1 MALGQFSPEDPAK
14 TISEINTTPFVD
26 VMLVLLII
34 FIITA
39 PLISQGL
46 PLTLPQAEAP
56 SLPTKAQ
63 TIRVEITAQGLVT
76 IDGQT
81 PGEAPET
88 PKTPGTSETP
98 ATKNALESLLSSK
111 AQTLGQDVQIEI
123 RADGATAYARV
134 AEVIAAAQA
143 VGLRQIGL
151 VTMPVPPAA
160 LPPGSA
166 PLAPQ
171 TQ

>member
-1 MALGQFSPEDPAK
+1 MALGQFSSEDPAK

-46 PLTLPQAEAP
+46 PLTLPQADAP

-63 TIRVEITAQGLVT
+63 TVRVEITAQGVVT
-76 IDGQT
+76 VDGQT
-81 PGEAPET
+81 PGET
-88 PKTPGTSETP
+88 PT
-98 ATKNALESLLSSK
+98 TKNALESLLSTK
-111 AQTLGQDVQIEI
+111 AQTLGQDIQLEI

-151 VTMPVPPAA
+151 VTMSAPPAA
-160 LPPGSA
+160 VPPGSA
-166 PLAPQ
+166 PRSPQ
-171 TQ
+171 TR

>member
-1 MALGQFSPEDPAK
+1 MALGQFSSEDPAK

-46 PLTLPQAEAP
+46 PLTLPQADAP
-56 SLPTKAQ
+56 SLPTEAQ
-63 TIRVEITAQGLVT
+63 TVRVEITAQGVVT
-76 IDGQT
+76 VDGQT
-81 PGEAPET
+81 PGET
-88 PKTPGTSETP
+88 PT
-98 ATKNALESLLSSK
+98 TKNALESLLSTK
-111 AQTLGQDVQIEI
+111 AQTLGQDIQLEI

-151 VTMPVPPAA
+151 VTMPEPPAA
-160 LPPGSA
+160 VPPGSA
-166 PLAPQ
+166 PRSPQ
-171 TQ
+171 TR

>member
-1 MALGQFSPEDPAK
+1 MALGQFSSEDPAK
-14 TISEINTTPFVD
+14 IFSEINTTPFVD

-46 PLTLPQAEAP
+46 PLTLPQADAP

-63 TIRVEITAQGLVT
+63 TVRVEITAQGVVT
-76 IDGQT
+76 VDGQT
-81 PGEAPET
+81 PGET
-88 PKTPGTSETP
+88 PT
-98 ATKNALESLLSSK
+98 TKNALESLLSTK
-111 AQTLGQDVQIEI
+111 AQTLGQDIQLEI

-151 VTMPVPPAA
+151 VTMPEPPAA
-160 LPPGSA
+160 VPPGSA
-166 PLAPQ
+166 PRSPQ
-171 TQ
+171 TR

>member
-1 MALGQFSPEDPAK
+1 MALGQFSQEDPAK

-46 PLTLPQAEAP
+46 PLTLPQADAP

-63 TIRVEITAQGLVT
+63 TVRVEITAQGLVT
-76 IDGQT
+76 VDGQT
-81 PGEAPET
+81 PGEVPELPGTPET
-88 PKTPGTSETP
+88 PSTTT
-98 ATKNALESLLSSK
+98 ALQSLLSAK
-111 AQTLGQDVQIEI
+111 AQTLGQDIQIEI

-151 VTMPVPPAA
+151 VTMPVPPAVV
-160 LPPGSA
+160 PPGSA
-166 PLAPQ
+166 PQSPQ
-171 TQ
+171 TR

>member
-46 PLTLPQAEAP
+46 PLTLPQADAP

-76 IDGQT
+76 VDGQT
-81 PGEAPET
+81 PGDAPET
-88 PKTPGTSETP
+88 PEMLGTPGPT
-98 ATKNALESLLSSK
+98 NALESLLSSK

-151 VTMPVPPAA
+151 VTMPAPPAA
-160 LPPGSA
+160 VPPGSA
-166 PLAPQ
+166 PLSPQ
-171 TQ
+171 TR

>member
-63 TIRVEITAQGLVT
+63 TIRVEITAQGMVT

-81 PGEAPET
+81 PGETPE
-88 PKTPGTSETP
+88 TPGTSETP
-98 ATKNALESLLSSK
+98 TTKNALESLLSSK

-171 TQ
+171 TR

>member
-1 MALGQFSPEDPAK
+1 MALGQFSSEDPAK

-46 PLTLPQAEAP
+46 PLTLPQADAP

-63 TIRVEITAQGLVT
+63 TVRVEITAQGVVT
-76 IDGQT
+76 VDGQT
-81 PGEAPET
+81 PGET
-88 PKTPGTSETP
+88 PT
-98 ATKNALESLLSSK
+98 TKNALESLLSTK
-111 AQTLGQDVQIEI
+111 AQTLGQDIQLEI

-151 VTMPVPPAA
+151 VTMPEPPAA
-160 LPPGSA
+160 VPPGSA
-166 PLAPQ
+166 PRSPQ
-171 TQ
+171 TR

>member
-1 MALGQFSPEDPAK
+1 MALGQFSSEDPAK

-46 PLTLPQAEAP
+46 PLTLPQADAP

-63 TIRVEITAQGLVT
+63 TVRVEITAQGVVT
-76 IDGQT
+76 VDGQT
-81 PGEAPET
+81 PGET
-88 PKTPGTSETP
+88 PT
-98 ATKNALESLLSSK
+98 TKNALESLLSTK
-111 AQTLGQDVQIEI
+111 AQTLGQDIQLEI

-151 VTMPVPPAA
+151 VTMPAPPAA
-160 LPPGSA
+160 VPPGSA
-166 PLAPQ
+166 PRSPQ
-171 TQ
+171 TR

>member
-1 MALGQFSPEDPAK
+1 MAIGQFTPEEPAK

-39 PLISQGL
+39 PLMSQGL
-46 PLTLPQAEAP
+46 PLNLPQADAP
-56 SLPTKAQ
+56 SLPAKSN
-63 TIRVEITAQGLVT
+63 TIRIEITAQGEVT
-76 IDGQT
+76 VDGQAIAK
-81 PGEAPET
+81 PPSA
-88 PKTPGTSETP
+88 
-98 ATKNALESLLSSK
+98 ATAMALESLLSEK
-111 AQTLGQDVQIEI
+111 ANSAGLEAQVEI

-134 AEVIAAAQA
+134 AEVIAASQA

-151 VTMPVPPAA
+151 VTLPVPQASGRPGRA
-160 LPPGSA
+160 PGS
-166 PLAPQ
+166 LQ